1 MIGPSAQH
9 QNTAFDNFEML
20 ESLETGNHWHII
32 GKLGN
37 LEECVISLTVGRE
50 ETPHACDGQDRLHQP
65 YPVGCAVAAAAGS
78 L

>member
-1 MIGPSAQH
+1 MIGPSARC

-37 LEECVISLTVGRE
+37 LDGLTAR
-50 ETPHACDGQDRLHQP
+50 
-65 YPVGCAVAAAAGS
+65 AVRAIPWMRCWRAP
-78 L
+78 